1 MELSWLRIGRRN
13 MRGDEARKLCPEL
26 QIVQVPTANGKADLT
41 AYRAAGK
48 EVRTRSL
55 LWDVCARLQG
65 VTSQF
70 AMQCSNRLRHAS
82 CHPAR
87 SWTSWQRGASSRSG
101 RPSTSAT
108 SM

>member
-1 MELSWLRIGRRN
+1 

-48 EVRTRSL
+48 EVRIRGP
-55 LWDVCARLQG
+55 LWDVCATLPG
-65 VTSQF
+65 ALPEL
-70 AMQCSNRLRHAS
+70 AMRSSHRLRHVF
-82 CHPAR
+82 CHPR
-87 SWTSWQRGASSRSG
+87 SWTSWQRGALSRSG
-101 RPSTSAT
+101 HPLTSAT